1 MVITVGK
8 FYVIEGLDGS
18 GKSTQGE
25 LLKAHFEELG
35 KKVRVLSFPCYGE
48 VSCSLVE
55 FYLGGGLGD
64 KAGDTNGY
72 AASMFFASDRFIS
85 YKTDWEKDYLDPDT
99 VIISTRYTTSNAYH
113 QLSKLPV
120 EEWDEFLTWLWDL
133 EFGRLG
139 LPEPDEVIYLD
150 MPQAQSSS
158 RVDMRSG
165 ETGQTKDIHEK
176 DTDYLVKCYDAAMFS
191 AKKLGWRIISCMDGE
206 RQRTK
211 EEVSQ
216 LLLDIIEC

>member
-1 MVITVGK
+1 MGK

-25 LLKAHFEELG
+25 LLKAHFEKLG
-35 KKVRVLSFPCYGE
+35 KKVRVLSFPCYGQ
-48 VSCSLVE
+48 VSASLVE

-72 AASMFFASDRFIS
+72 AASMFFASDRYIS

-113 QLSKLPV
+113 QLSKIDRD
-120 EEWDEFLTWLWDL
+120 EWDEFLSWLWDL

-139 LPEPDEVIYLD
+139 LPAPDEVIYLD
-150 MPQAQSSS
+150 MPQSQSSS

-176 DTDYLVKCYDAAMFS
+176 DTDYLVKCYDAAMF
-191 AKKLGWRIISCMDGE
+191 ATEKLGWKKIACMEDG
-206 RQRTK
+206 RQK
-211 EEVSQ
+211 SIEEVFAI
-216 LLLDIIEC
+216 LLNIIEC

>member
-1 MVITVGK
+1 MGK

-25 LLKAHFEELG
+25 LLKAHFEKLG
-35 KKVRVLSFPCYGE
+35 KKVRVLSFPCYGQ
-48 VSCSLVE
+48 VSASLVE

-72 AASMFFASDRFIS
+72 AASMFFASDRYIS

-113 QLSKLPV
+113 QLSKIDRD
-120 EEWDEFLTWLWDL
+120 EWDEFLSWLWDL

-139 LPEPDEVIYLD
+139 LPAPDEVIYLD
-150 MPQAQSSS
+150 MPQSQSSS

-176 DTDYLVKCYDAAMFS
+176 DTDYLVKCYDAAMF
-191 AKKLGWRIISCMDGE
+191 ATKKLGWKKIACMEDG
-206 RQRTK
+206 RQK
-211 EEVSQ
+211 SIEEVFAI
-216 LLLDIIEC
+216 LLDIIEC